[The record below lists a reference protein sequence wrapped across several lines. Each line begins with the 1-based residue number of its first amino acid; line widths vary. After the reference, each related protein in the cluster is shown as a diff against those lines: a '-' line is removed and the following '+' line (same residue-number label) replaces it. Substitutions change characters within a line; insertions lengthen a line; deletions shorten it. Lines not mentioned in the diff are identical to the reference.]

1 MVCARRWDDAHSRS
15 GTARMSSG
23 DVDIPRIECDVA
35 VIGGGIAGLSAALGA
50 HAADADVILLEKA
63 PKLQRGGNS
72 AIADA
77 QIRYPHA
84 PDEHCPTGQ
93 TAEDFFEAFMR
104 VSRGRANRELV
115 QVVVENAADVVD
127 WLTDLGIAW
136 EKGYPNVAG
145 YRRQPVGGGWQLVDT
160 LYKHLERGGVHVAY
174 ETAAERLLT
183 DRAGRVVG
191 VRVLEP
197 EGYTDVR
204 ARGGVV
210 IACGGFEAN
219 PEMRVRYLGR
229 HMDGL
234 ILRGSRYNTGDGLR
248 MALDIGALPAG
259 QWGDF
264 HSAVI
269 DARSTPFECGVT
281 AIYIF
286 QLGLFVDEDGLRF
299 LDEGED
305 FRDQT
310 YVKFSK
316 AIMAHKSGVAFS
328 VFDSKPRTEDP
339 AAWKRAIRTDED
351 AFEAPDLRGLAEL
364 IDVPADRLQQTVD
377 EYNAACPPGRFDPLV
392 LDGLATRGLAVN
404 KSNWA
409 RPLDTPPY
417 LAYPV
422 TGGMT
427 FTFGGLKSN
436 PNAEVVHSTGRVIP
450 GLYVAGE
457 PMGELY
463 YYNYIGATSVLR
475 GAVFGRIA
483 GQQAAARRSDRTA

>member
-1 MVCARRWDDAHSRS
+1 MLD
-15 GTARMSSG
+15 T
-23 DVDIPRIECDVA
+23 IPEIDCDVA
-35 VIGGGIAGLSAALGA
+35 VIGGGIAGLSAAITAMHAGA
-50 HAADADVILLEKA
+50 ETIVIEKA

-77 QIRYPHA
+77 QIRYPHG
-84 PDEHCPTGQ
+84 PDEYCPTGQ
-93 TAEDFFEAFMR
+93 TKEDFFAAFMK
-104 VSRGRANRELV
+104 VSRGRANKDLIR
-115 QVVVENAADVVD
+115 VVVENAADVVD
-127 WLTDLGIAW
+127 WLTDLGVRW

-174 ETAAERLLT
+174 ETAAEQLLT
-183 DRAGRVVG
+183 DRSGRVVG

-197 EGYTDVR
+197 EGYTDIK
-204 ARGGVV
+204 ARGGV
-210 IACGGFEAN
+210 ILACGGFEAN
-219 PEMRVRYLGR
+219 VEMRVRYLGR
-229 HMDGL
+229 FMDNI

-248 MALDIGALPAG
+248 MALAIGAQPAG

-264 HSAVI
+264 HSAVL

-286 QLGLFVDEDGLRF
+286 QLGLFIDEDGERF

-316 AIMAHKSGVAFS
+316 AIMNHKSGVAFN
-328 VFDSKPRTEDP
+328 VFDDKVRSEDP
-339 AAWKRAIRTDED
+339 EVWKRAIRTSEEPY
-351 AFEAPDLRGLAEL
+351 EAHSIRELAAL
-364 IDVPADRLQQTVD
+364 LQIPPERMERTIR
-377 EYNAACPPGRFDPLV
+377 EYNAACGSDAFDPLQ
-392 LDGLATRGLAVN
+392 LDGLSTTGLAVN
-404 KSNWA
+404 KTNWA
-409 RPLDTPPY
+409 RPLDTPPF

-422 TGGMT
+422 TGGIT
-427 FTFGGLKSN
+427 FTFGGLKANTDAQVLHTS
-436 PNAEVVHSTGRVIP
+436 GRIIP

-463 YYNYIGATSVLR
+463 YYNYMGATSVLR

-483 GQQAAARRSDRTA
+483 GRHAAQARLA

>member
-1 MVCARRWDDAHSRS
+1 MPN
-15 GTARMSSG
+15 T
-23 DVDIPRIECDVA
+23 IPEIDCDVA
-35 VIGGGIAGLSAALGA
+35 VIGGGIAGLSAAITARHAGA
-50 HAADADVILLEKA
+50 ETIVIEKA

-77 QIRYPHA
+77 QIRYPHE
-84 PDEHCPTGQ
+84 PDAYCPTRQ
-93 TAEDFFEAFMR
+93 TKEDFFDAFMK
-104 VSRGRANRELV
+104 VSRGRANKDLIH
-115 QVVVENAADVVD
+115 VVVDNAADVVD
-127 WLTDLGIAW
+127 WLTDLGVQW

-174 ETAAERLLT
+174 ETAAEQLLT
-183 DRAGRVVG
+183 DRSGRVVG

-197 EGYTDVR
+197 EGYTDIK

-219 PEMRVRYLGR
+219 VEMRVRYLGR
-229 HMDGL
+229 FMDNI

-248 MALDIGALPAG
+248 MALAIGAQPAG

-264 HSAVI
+264 HSAVL

-286 QLGLFVDEDGLRF
+286 QLGLFIDEDGERF

-316 AIMAHKSGVAFS
+316 AIMNHKSGVAFN
-328 VFDSKPRTEDP
+328 VFDDKVRTEDP
-339 AAWKRAIRTDED
+339 EVWKRAIRTSEEPY
-351 AFEAPDLRGLAEL
+351 EANSMRKLAA
-364 IDVPADRLQQTVD
+364 ILQIPPERMERTIR
-377 EYNAACPPGRFDPLV
+377 EYNAACQSGVFDPLK
-392 LDGLATRGLAVN
+392 LDGLSTAGLAVN
-404 KSNWA
+404 KTNWA
-409 RPLDTPPY
+409 RPLDTPPF

-422 TGGMT
+422 TGGIT
-427 FTFGGLKSN
+427 FTFGGLKA
-436 PNAEVVHSTGRVIP
+436 NADAQVLHTSGRIIP

-463 YYNYIGATSVLR
+463 YYNYMGATSVLR

-483 GQQAAARRSDRTA
+483 GWQAAQSRPA

>member
-1 MVCARRWDDAHSRS
+1 
-15 GTARMSSG
+15 MSEP
-23 DVDIPRIECDVA
+23 IPEIDCDVV
-35 VIGGGIAGLSAALGA
+35 VIGGGIAGLSTAVSALNEGA
-50 HAADADVILLEKA
+50 EVILLEKA

-77 QIRYPHA
+77 QIRYPHE
-84 PDEHCPTGQ
+84 PDEYCPTRQ
-93 TAEDFFEAFMR
+93 TKEDFFNAFMR
-104 VSRGRANRELV
+104 VSRGRANKELIH
-115 QVVVENAADVVD
+115 VVVDNAADAVD
-127 WLTDLGIAW
+127 WLTEMGLEW

-160 LYKHLERGGVHVAY
+160 LYKHIERAGAHVAY
-174 ETAAERLLT
+174 ETAAEKLLT
-183 DRAGRVVG
+183 DRSGRVVG
-191 VRVLEP
+191 VRGLEP
-197 EGYTDVR
+197 EGYTDIK

-219 PEMRVRYLGR
+219 VEMRVRYLGH

-248 MALDIGALPAG
+248 MALEIGAMPAG

-269 DARSTPFECGVT
+269 DARSTPLECGVT

-286 QLGLFVDEDGLRF
+286 QLGLFIDEDGERF
-299 LDEGED
+299 IDEGED

-316 AIMAHKSGVAFS
+316 AIMAHKGGVAFN
-328 VFDSKPRTEDP
+328 VFDNKPRSEDP
-339 AAWKRAIRTDED
+339 EAWKRAIRTEED
-351 AFEAPDLRGLAEL
+351 AFEAPSIRELAEL
-364 IDVPADRLQQTVD
+364 IEISADRMERTIE
-377 EYNAACPPGRFDPLV
+377 EYNAACQTGTFDPLR
-392 LDGLATRGLAVN
+392 LDGLTTQGLAVN
-404 KSNWA
+404 KTNWA
-409 RPLDTPPY
+409 RPLDSPPY

-422 TGGMT
+422 TGGIT

-436 PNAEVVHSTGRVIP
+436 PKAQVIHSTGRIIP

-463 YYNYIGATSVLR
+463 YYNYMGATSVLR

-483 GQQAAARRSDRTA
+483 GREAAGGSNPHS

>member
-1 MVCARRWDDAHSRS
+1 
-15 GTARMSSG
+15 MSNS
-23 DVDIPRIECDVA
+23 IPEIDCDVA
-35 VIGGGIAGLSAALGA
+35 VVGGGIAGLSAAITAMHEGVE
-50 HAADADVILLEKA
+50 VIVIEKA

-77 QIRYPHA
+77 QIRYPHE
-84 PDEHCPTGQ
+84 PDAYCPTGQ
-93 TAEDFFEAFMR
+93 TKEDFFNAFMK
-104 VSRGRANRELV
+104 VSRGRANKELIRV
-115 QVVVENAADVVD
+115 IVDNAADVVD
-127 WLTDLGIAW
+127 WLTELGVQW

-145 YRRQPVGGGWQLVDT
+145 YRRQPVGGGWQLIDT

-174 ETAAERLLT
+174 ETAAEELLT
-183 DRAGRVVG
+183 DRSGRVIG

-197 EGYTDVR
+197 EGYTAIK
-204 ARGGVV
+204 ARGGVI

-219 PEMRVRYLGR
+219 VEMRVRYLGR
-229 HMDGL
+229 FMDNV
-234 ILRGSRYNTGDGLR
+234 ILRGSRYNTGEGLR
-248 MALDIGALPAG
+248 MALDIGAQPAG

-264 HSAVI
+264 HSAVL

-286 QLGLFVDEDGLRF
+286 QLGLFIDEDGERF

-316 AIMAHKSGVAFS
+316 AIMNHKSGVAFN
-328 VFDSKPRTEDP
+328 VFDSKPRLEDP
-339 AAWKRAIRTDED
+339 EAWKRAIRTAED
-351 AFEAPDLRGLAEL
+351 PYEANTIRELAGLL
-364 IDVPADRLQQTVD
+364 QVPAERMERTVR
-377 EYNAACPPGRFDPLV
+377 EYNAACQSGKFDPLI
-392 LDGLATRGLAVN
+392 LDGLCTKGLAVN
-404 KSNWA
+404 KTNWA
-409 RPLDTPPY
+409 RPLDTPPF

-422 TGGMT
+422 TGGIT
-427 FTFGGLKSN
+427 FTFGGLKAN
-436 PNAEVVHSTGRVIP
+436 TNAQVMHTSGRVIP

-463 YYNYIGATSVLR
+463 YYNYMGATSVLR

-483 GQQAAARRSDRTA
+483 GRHAARHREESL

>member
-1 MVCARRWDDAHSRS
+1 
-15 GTARMSSG
+15 MS
-23 DVDIPRIECDVA
+23 DNIPEFECDVA
-35 VIGGGIAGLSAALGA
+35 VIGGGIAGLSAAITAMHEGA
-50 HAADADVILLEKA
+50 EVILIEKA

-77 QIRYPHA
+77 QIRYPHE
-84 PDEHCPTGQ
+84 PDEYCPTGQ
-93 TAEDFFEAFMR
+93 TKEDFFNAFMK
-104 VSRGRANRELV
+104 VSRGRANKELIRV
-115 QVVVENAADVVD
+115 IVDNAADVVD
-127 WLTDLGIAW
+127 WLTELGVQW

-174 ETAAERLLT
+174 GTAAEKLLT
-183 DRAGRVVG
+183 DRTGRVIG
-191 VRVLEP
+191 VRALEP
-197 EGYTDVR
+197 EGYTDIK

-210 IACGGFEAN
+210 IASGGFEAN
-219 PEMRVRYLGR
+219 VEMRVRYLGR
-229 HMDGL
+229 FMDNV
-234 ILRGSRYNTGDGLR
+234 ILRGTRYNTGEGLK
-248 MALDIGALPAG
+248 MALEIGAMPAG

-264 HSAVI
+264 HSAVL

-286 QLGLFVDEDGLRF
+286 QLGLFIDEDGERF

-316 AIMAHKSGVAFS
+316 AIMHHKSGVAFN
-328 VFDSKPRTEDP
+328 VFDHKVRSEDP
-339 AAWKRAIRTDED
+339 DAWRRAIRTAEEPY
-351 AFEAPDLRGLAEL
+351 EAETLHELAK
-364 IDVPADRLQQTVD
+364 IIKVPPERMERTIAA
-377 EYNAACPPGRFDPLV
+377 YNAACQPSTFDPLR
-392 LDGLATRGLAVN
+392 LDGLCTQGLAVN

-409 RPLDTPPY
+409 RPLDTPPL

-422 TGGMT
+422 TGGIT
-427 FTFGGLKSN
+427 FTFGGLKAN
-436 PNAEVVHSTGRVIP
+436 TNAQVLHTSGRIIP

-463 YYNYIGATSVLR
+463 YYNYMGATSVLR

-483 GQQAAARRSDRTA
+483 GRHAARSRG